1 MIVNYDGDTAGKNAA
16 FRAVPIC
23 FEKGM
28 QVSVLALPEGLDP
41 DGFVRKNGGKAYLEL
56 AKRSIS
62 GLKYLTDTALQTGNM
77 NVPEEKSRIVRSIV
91 SELNKVP
98 DSIVR
103 SEYLRKAAE
112 YLSVDETFLRQ
123 IIEKPPAT
131 QAQQERDFFLPAEK
145 RLLQILIDNHTV
157 ASEVLTKAKEE
168 DFKGLKSEPAFR
180 LLVENHKKGK
190 KAAFPELF
198 RTVEPDL
205 SRCLSQMMQERAE
218 KGTEE
223 EALDCLVSLR
233 KITLESQLRILQKEI
248 VRCERNGEKD
258 RLSRL
263 LSQKQTLTRQIVAM

>member
-1 MIVNYDGDTAGKNAA
+1 MT
-16 FRAVPIC
+16 IC

-28 QVSVLALPEGLDP
+28 QVNVLILPQNLDP
-41 DGFVRKNGGKAYLEL
+41 DAFVRKSGPNSYLEL
-56 AKRSIS
+56 VKKSIS
-62 GLKYLTDTALQTGNM
+62 GLKYLIDASLQTGNM
-77 NVPEEKSRIVRSIV
+77 NVPEEKSRIVRSVV

-98 DSIVR
+98 DAIVR

-112 YLSVDETFLRQ
+112 YLSLDESILRQ
-123 IIEKPPAT
+123 IVEKPPAA
-131 QAQQERDFFLPAEK
+131 QAREERDFFLPAEK

-157 ASEVLTKAKEE
+157 ASQVLTKAKEE
-168 DFKGLKSEPAFR
+168 DFRGLKSELAFK

-233 KITLESQLRILQKEI
+233 KTALESQLRILQKEI
-248 VRCERNGEKD
+248 IRCERNGEKD
-258 RLSRL
+258 KLSRL